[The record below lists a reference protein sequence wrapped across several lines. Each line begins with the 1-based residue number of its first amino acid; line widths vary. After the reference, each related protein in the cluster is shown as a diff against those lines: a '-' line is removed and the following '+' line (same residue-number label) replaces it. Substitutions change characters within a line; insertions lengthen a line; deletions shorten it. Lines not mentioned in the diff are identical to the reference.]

1 MMGAQ
6 GAFPAQ
12 EIEVRRMTILLAA
25 SDWDDYLILLFI
37 ARLCALAGRNLG
49 HNLLKRF

>member
-6 GAFPAQ
+6 KAFPAQ
-12 EIEVRRMTILLAA
+12 EIYVQMKILLAA
-25 SDWDDYLILLFI
+25 SDWDDYLILLLI
-37 ARLCALAGRNLG
+37 ARLCALESRNLR